1 MLKPPEKADLVGVE
15 AKMAFAYMRTS
26 SATNVGDDKDSVQR
40 QRAAIQLYAKRAGF
54 EIVEEFYDAAVSGG
68 DEIEI
73 RPEFGRLLDRVS
85 SGRVRTVLV
94 EDVSRFARS
103 LMAQEGGLLTLIK
116 RGVTVLT
123 AGGENLTETD
133 DPMKKAMRQ
142 IAGVFS
148 ELEKHRIVSKLKA
161 ARDRKRAT
169 GVKVEGRKS
178 YAERDPEMV
187 ALARR
192 LYRRSPKTGDRRSLR
207 TISKMMAES
216 GYTAKGGEMFT
227 PESIRRMVR

>member
-1 MLKPPEKADLVGVE
+1 MGEEHKQ
-15 AKMAFAYMRTS
+15 AFAYLRTS
-26 SATNVGDDKDSVQR
+26 SAANVGDDKDSATR
-40 QRAAIQLYAKRAGF
+40 QRVAIQLCAQRLGV
-54 EIVEEFYDAAVSGG
+54 EIAEEFYDAAVSGG
-68 DEIEI
+68 NDIEM

-85 SGRVRTVLV
+85 ETNVRLVLV
-94 EDVSRFARS
+94 EDVSRFART

-123 AGGENLTETD
+123 ATGENLTETD

-169 GVKVEGRKS
+169 GAKVEGRKS
-178 YAERDPEMV
+178 YSERSPEMV

-192 LYRRSPKTGDRRSLR
+192 LYRRSPKTGERRSLR
-207 TISKMMAES
+207 SISRLLAEH
-216 GYTAKGGEMFT
+216 GYVTAAGTPFP
-227 PESIRRMVR
+227 PESVRRMVR

>member
-1 MLKPPEKADLVGVE
+1 
-15 AKMAFAYMRTS
+15 MAFAYMRTS
-26 SATNVGDDKDSVQR
+26 SATNVGEDKDSVQR
-40 QRAAIQLYAKRAGF
+40 QRQAIQLCADRIGAD
-54 EIVEEFYDAAVSGG
+54 IVEEFYDAAVSGG
-68 DEIEI
+68 NEIEI
-73 RPEFGRLLDRVS
+73 RPEFSRLLDRVS
-85 SGRVRTVLV
+85 ATNVRLVLV
-94 EDVSRFARS
+94 EDASRFART

-123 AGGENLTETD
+123 ANGENLTETD

-178 YAERDPEMV
+178 LAERDPKMV

-192 LYRRSPKTGDRRSLR
+192 LYRRNPKTGERRSLR
-207 TISKMMAES
+207 TIARILEEAGHTTKAGDRIGPSSVLK
-216 GYTAKGGEMFT
+216 
-227 PESIRRMVR
+227 MVRRGN

>member
-1 MLKPPEKADLVGVE
+1 MGDLKGVE
-15 AKMAFAYMRTS
+15 RQPAFAYLRTS
-26 SATNVGDDKDSVQR
+26 SAANVGDDKDSVHR
-40 QRAAIQLYAKRAGF
+40 QRSAIQLYAERMNIT
-54 EIVEEFYDAAVSGG
+54 IVEEFYDAAVSGG
-68 DEIEI
+68 DEIET

-85 SGRVRTVLV
+85 ASAVRLVLV

-123 AGGENLTETD
+123 ATGENLTETD

-178 YAERDPEMV
+178 LAERAPDMV

-192 LYRRSPKTGDRRSLR
+192 LYRRNPKTGERRSLR
-207 TISKMMAES
+207 TIARLLDEAGHTTLSGGRIGPSSVSKM
-216 GYTAKGGEMFT
+216 
-227 PESIRRMVR
+227 VRKNG